1 MSTKRPVTESMNIN
15 RQFGCRCPITEI
27 HDRVIP
33 AMTRM
38 IPSMT
43 RMIPSMTERR
53 RLPAVMMACLF
64 LCSLATTVHAELLS
78 FAESGKPEDPGL
90 ELLQEEAHDI
100 IYFTEKAG
108 GGWAKVQLLD
118 FPGRKPPSSPDGTLR
133 ISVLGYEDIEFV
145 VKWKEIERIDLW
157 EERLE
162 KETDERIAKGDF
174 VGAYPFLSVL
184 IRDFPNRNGLRAL
197 RTGFL
202 WQDAIARAKR
212 GELGS
217 TLAMLEELRNYAP
230 EFQRSNVIK
239 AMSGIADRY
248 MASLLTDQKLDL
260 AQQLMARLEKDYQND
275 RLPAV
280 KKWRAKFREMA
291 TAKQKEATV
300 AMNEERYR
308 EARQLARESIYL
320 DPTLEGGEQLFREIH
335 RRYPMVN
342 VGVLQSATE
351 LEPTRI
357 DNWAARRAG
366 RLIYRTLFEIQGAG
380 PEGGEYDFIFGEAEM
395 SPDRLGFDLLID
407 PAKLNPPLNRI
418 RGFYL
423 ADVIGD
429 RARPTKPS
437 YFSPWASAVKSIA
450 LDGPQQVSF
459 KLNRPHVLP
468 TCLLQVP
475 VDGSWFGGKPGSP
488 TGDYVREKIKD
499 DAKLIRYTLAGEP
512 KTPDQPR
519 EIVERRLASGSEGVS
534 SLLQGEVDVLD
545 QLFPAD
551 AVRLSKSKKIRV
563 VNYPL
568 PTVHMLVPCSDHP
581 YLAERTFRRA
591 LVYGT
596 NREDILAGELLEGLE
611 SEGCRVLSGPFPAG
625 IELNDPLG
633 YAYDQD
639 LLPRNYEPPLAKLL
653 IALNESQMKALA
665 ARNKEK
671 VPELTPIRL
680 AHPADNLSRV
690 ACEAISSQWELLG
703 LKVELVEL
711 PVGQTFP
718 GDDED
723 IADLV
728 YVSAAVWEPVIDAR
742 RVLGPEG
749 LAKSSDQLV
758 GLGLRRIEEARNWRE
773 VRDGLVG
780 LHFIAHHE
788 LPILPLWQMV
798 DSYAYR
804 RELIGVGRDIVSLYQ
819 NAEKW
824 RLGQ

>member
-1 MSTKRPVTESMNIN
+1 MSIQR
-15 RQFGCRCPITEI
+15 
-27 HDRVIP
+27 
-33 AMTRM
+33 
-38 IPSMT
+38 
-43 RMIPSMTERR
+43 
-53 RLPAVMMACLF
+53 PAVEPMKMKHKLSCLHQTVGISTLTIVGAKRKLGIAAVIACLLF
-64 LCSLATTVHAELLS
+64 HCLPGLTYADLLP
-78 FAESGKPEDPGL
+78 FAESGRPQDPGL

-100 IYFTEKAG
+100 VYFTEKSG
-108 GGWAKVQLLD
+108 GGWAKVQPLD
-118 FPGRKPPSSPDGTLR
+118 FPGRTPPNNPKGTLR
-133 ISVLGYEDIEFV
+133 LTVLGYEDIDFV
-145 VKWKEIERIDLW
+145 AKWKEIDRIDLW

-162 KETDERIAKGDF
+162 RETNERIAKGDF
-174 VGAYPFLSVL
+174 IGAYPFLSVL
-184 IRDFPNRNGLRAL
+184 IRDFPNRKGLRSL
-197 RTGFL
+197 RTDFL
-202 WQDAIARAKR
+202 WQDAITRAKR
-212 GELGS
+212 GELGP

-230 EFQRSNVIK
+230 EFQRSNVIR

-248 MASLLTDQKLDL
+248 MAALVTDGKLDL
-260 AQQLMARLEKDYQND
+260 GQQLLGRLAKDYQND

-280 KKWRAKFREMA
+280 KKWKTKFREMA
-291 TAKQKEATV
+291 TTKQKAAIA
-300 AMNEERYR
+300 AMKQERYR
-308 EARQLARESIYL
+308 EARQLALESLYV

-395 SPDRLGFDLLID
+395 SPDRMEFDLLIN
-407 PAKLNPPLNRI
+407 PEKLEPPLNRI

-429 RARPTKPS
+429 RARPTNPN
-437 YFSPWASAVKSIA
+437 YFSPWASAVKSIG

-488 TGDYVREKIKD
+488 TGDYVRGKIED

-519 EIVERRLASGSEGVS
+519 EIVEKRLSSGSDGVS
-534 SLLQGEVDVLD
+534 ALLQGEVDVLD

-551 AVRLSKSKKIRV
+551 AVRLSKSKNIRV

-568 PTVHMLVPCSDHP
+568 PTVHMLVPCSDHV

-591 LVYGT
+591 LVYGI
-596 NREDILAGELLEGLE
+596 NREDILGGELLEGLE

-639 LLPRNYEPPLAKLL
+639 LLPRSYEPPLAKLL
-653 IALNESQMKALA
+653 IAMNESQMKALA
-665 ARNKEK
+665 ARKKEK
-671 VPELTPIRL
+671 LPELKPIRL
-680 AHPADNLSRV
+680 AYPADNLSRV

-703 LKVELVEL
+703 LKIELVEL

-718 GDDED
+718 ADGED
-723 IADLV
+723 IADIV

-804 RELIGVGRDIVSLYQ
+804 RELIGVGSDIVSLYQ
-819 NAEKW
+819 NADKW
-824 RLGQ
+824 RLGK